1 MLHFEPVTLHN
12 REALTKLSVSEEQA
26 GFIES
31 VADCLREADT
41 CSRWRPLAIYDDT
54 RLVGF
59 AMYGFF
65 WLPYLPWGRLWM
77 DRLLIDARWQGLG
90 YGTAALKGLLK
101 RLHKEYPRRR
111 KIYLSVVEGNENALS
126 LYKRFGFQMTGEKD
140 THGENVMVCRWK
152 P

>member
-1 MLHFEPVTLHN
+1 MLHFEPVTPRN
-12 REALTKLSVSEEQA
+12 REAVTKLSGSAEQA

-31 VADCLREADT
+31 VADCLREADA

-54 RLVGF
+54 RLIGF

-77 DRLLIDARWQGLG
+77 DRLLIDARWQGRG
-90 YGTAALKGLLK
+90 YGTAALKSLLK
-101 RLHKEYPRRR
+101 RLQEEYPRRR
-111 KIYLSVVEGNENALS
+111 NIYLSVVEGNENALS
-126 LYKRFGFQMTGEKD
+126 LYKRFGFQITGEKD
-140 THGENVMVCRWK
+140 THGENVMVCRRK